1 MLLQDFIPSPA
12 VREFVRYYR
21 IVHFE
26 FDRSVTI
33 PYKAYPP
40 KPEQCLHFFLREP
53 FAIETT
59 GNSKFNQPS
68 IVFSGQRTSLVKQYN
83 GYSFLDVQI
92 VFQPTAFF
100 RLTGIPAYELTN
112 QNCDATSIFPKKI
125 QFTFEQL
132 QLSSSYAEMLT
143 ILETFSQNLVSQ
155 VPKESV
161 LMDAVSR
168 QMVQYRGNVSI
179 DWLAQE
185 SCLCTKQFE
194 RKFNQRTGVNPKTYL
209 KIIRFNR
216 AYNLRNRFPDK
227 DWLSI
232 AIQSGYC
239 DYQHLTKGYK
249 YYTGL
254 TPPDLHLLE
263 SNSPESI
270 LGLAPSLYQ
279 SRMKETF

>member
-1 MLLQDFIPSPA
+1 MLLQDFIPSLA

-26 FDRSVTI
+26 FDRSITI
-33 PYKAYPP
+33 PFKAYPP

-59 GNSKFNQPS
+59 GNSKSNQPS
-68 IVFSGQRTSLVKQYN
+68 IVFSGQRTALVKQYN
-83 GYSFLDVQI
+83 GPSFLDVQI

-112 QNCDATSIFPKKI
+112 QHCDATSIFPKNI

-132 QLSSSYAEMLT
+132 QLSKSYAEILT

-161 LMDAVSR
+161 LMDGVSR
-168 QMVQYRGNVSI
+168 QMVQYSGNISI

-216 AYNLRNRFPDK
+216 AYNLRNQFPNK

-232 AIQSGYC
+232 AIESGYC
-239 DYQHLTKGYK
+239 DYQHLTKDYK
-249 YYTGL
+249 YFTGL

-263 SNSPESI
+263 SNSPESL
-270 LGLAPSLYQ
+270 LGLTTSIYQ
-279 SRMKETF
+279 SRIKETF